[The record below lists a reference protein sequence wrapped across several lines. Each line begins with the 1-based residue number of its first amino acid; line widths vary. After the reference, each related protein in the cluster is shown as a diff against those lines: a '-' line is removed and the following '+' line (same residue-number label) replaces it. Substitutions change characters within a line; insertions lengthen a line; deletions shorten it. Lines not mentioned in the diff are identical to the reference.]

1 MIDDENECLCWCRWT
16 MISDDQR
23 CVIMNDFA
31 EILPC
36 MQDSGWAQWI
46 AICKSECSI
55 QGARHYIT
63 YLGRKRGTE
72 TQIQILENENNSSK
86 SQLDMK
92 QSSLHSFPSRNLGFL
107 GSMWRAPVLHK
118 IPHFLASIYLSI
130 YIYIYNYIRRPQP
143 SAGGARPRSTQRFSS
158 GFVRLACIGMC
169 RALAQAWLQR
179 LCSALGPADASLL
192 ASESNVK
199 Q

>member
-1 MIDDENECLCWCRWT
+1 M
-16 MISDDQR
+16 
-23 CVIMNDFA
+23 A
-31 EILPC
+31 EWELIRKLIF
-36 MQDSGWAQWI
+36 MVTRGSGLFD
-46 AICKSECSI
+46 
-55 QGARHYIT
+55 RYPFHP
-63 YLGRKRGTE
+63 RFE
-72 TQIQILENENNSSK
+72 T
-86 SQLDMK
+86 
-92 QSSLHSFPSRNLGFL
+92 
-107 GSMWRAPVLHK
+107 
-118 IPHFLASIYLSI
+118 I
-130 YIYIYNYIRRPQP
+130 YIYIYIYIYIRRPQP